1 MRHGFSDIEWKQA
14 IEQTT
19 NILMDV
25 ARDNTYPIITYSDL
39 AEQITC
45 IDLQPHDKRMGIL
58 LGEISR
64 AEHAEGRGML
74 SVLVVHKRGD
84 LKPNKGFFE
93 LAKDL
98 GEDVSDEPAFWLSE
112 WNKVQTYWATE

>member
-39 AEQITC
+39 AEQITY

-74 SVLVVHKRGD
+74 SALVVHKRGD

-112 WNKVQTYWATE
+112 WNKVQTYWSAE